1 MNDGRQKSVKST
13 YSTSAAWYVHL
24 ITLEIR
30 AKNDKKPR
38 EEWVAG
44 GFPGMV
50 LTQALMHALLQ
61 PTPVDFMTCKQSECR
76 AWVQEHMPILDNV
89 LVEGVERKHSGL
101 RYLRRT
107 PHAYVL
113 AYQELVEFPSRN
125 HKNYGTQFELT
136 WSISWKKSV
145 LRQFTNN

>member
-1 MNDGRQKSVKST
+1 MGS
-13 YSTSAAWYVHL
+13 W
-24 ITLEIR
+24 
-30 AKNDKKPR
+30 
-38 EEWVAG
+38 
-44 GFPGMV
+44 GFPGDGID
-50 LTQALMHALLQ
+50 ASADACIAGLLQ

-89 LVEGVERKHSGL
+89 LVDGVKRKHSGL

-113 AYQELVEFPSRN
+113 AYQELAKFPSRN

-136 WSISWKKSV
+136 WSIS
-145 LRQFTNN
+145 